1 MHTKP
6 GVGVSGVGTGCRCLR
21 MLNCNPPA
29 RSYQVREEDLQCLS
43 HGGGVGAGRKLL
55 PPSVG
60 SLTVSPA
67 LLGIYS
73 LQTPSG
79 SPGDGGGRAG
89 VGRSMAP
96 TFFTLTQR
104 HI

>member
-6 GVGVSGVGTGCRCLR
+6 GVGVSGVGRGCRCLR

-43 HGGGVGAGRKLL
+43 HGEGVGAGRKLL

-60 SLTVSPA
+60 SLTVSQSFA
-67 LLGIYS
+67 GD
-73 LQTPSG
+73 LQLRDT
-79 SPGDGGGRAG
+79 
-89 VGRSMAP
+89 
-96 TFFTLTQR
+96 
-104 HI
+104 